1 MNFEAYQN
9 RINSTFSRSKAS
21 CIPGIISSDANSEAK
36 NILKSIMTKGG
47 SKIKKI
53 SVIDPYFDEPDL
65 VSIASY
71 FGGLST
77 TSLEIISKFEAIK
90 SPLSKE
96 ERKSSLDTKSQFY
109 ITNSLFGSIAFK
121 HSKVQMH
128 DRYIIYWAD
137 KIVTSILII
146 GGSFSQRFD
155 DHILIY
161 EVEDKYFE
169 TCVMNYYYKLLS
181 DVI

>member
-1 MNFEAYQN
+1 MSFEAYQN
-9 RINSTFSRSKAS
+9 RINLSFSRSKAS
-21 CIPGIISSDANSEAK
+21 CIPGIVSNNANSEAK
-36 NILKSIMTKGG
+36 NVLRSMMSKGS
-47 SKIKKI
+47 SKINKI

-65 VSIASY
+65 VTIASF

-77 TSLEIISKFEAIK
+77 TNLEIISKFEAIK
-90 SPLSKE
+90 STLSKE
-96 ERKSSLDTKSQFY
+96 ERKSSLDNKARFY
-109 ITNSLFGSIAFK
+109 ISNSLFGKIVFH
-121 HSKVQMH
+121 HSKIQMH

-137 KIVTSILII
+137 KIVTSIVII
-146 GGSFSQRFD
+146 GGSFSQKFD

-169 TCVMNYYYKLLS
+169 TCVLKYYYKLLS